1 MEQKTN
7 FNKGGSKMEYKN
19 FFEVCKQGIF
29 FRTNK
34 GILNLY
40 DLFKLP
46 MEELLNIYKDLKQKV
61 IIDDDPILAETGNKH
76 KKDTLRFEVIK
87 DIIIYRKQEAKRNEL
102 LKKKQQL
109 ENMLSEIKMKKLQE
123 DPEAIVKEIE
133 EVNKQ
138 LNQ

>member
-19 FFEVCKQGIF
+19 FFEVCKRGIF

-87 DIIIYRKQEAKRNEL
+87 NIIIYRKQEAKRNEL

>member
-7 FNKGGSKMEYKN
+7 FNNGGSKMEYKN

-61 IIDDDPILAETGNKH
+61 IIDDDPILTTGNIH

-87 DIIIYRKQEAKRNEL
+87 DIVLYRKQETKKNEL
-102 LKKKQQL
+102 LKKRQQL
-109 ENMLSEIKMKKLQE
+109 ENMLNEVKIKKLQE